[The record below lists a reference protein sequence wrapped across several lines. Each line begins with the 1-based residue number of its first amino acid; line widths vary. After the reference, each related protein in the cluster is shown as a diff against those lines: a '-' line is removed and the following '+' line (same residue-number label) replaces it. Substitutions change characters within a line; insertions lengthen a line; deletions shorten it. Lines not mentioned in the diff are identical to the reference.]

1 MMTCTMITFLW
12 CSSVSLCC
20 ILAFLRGN
28 NAGSLFIH
36 SPNGKSV
43 SWSESGARPQ
53 GRGSSVFHRLS
64 VHVRRQ
70 AVGQSQTAVIRP
82 LTNASQPPHPEYDA
96 GLEAAPNGS
105 HPEDK
110 ALYDLNED
118 RSQHLQL
125 DTAQE
130 GGLAPSYSPTHL
142 IDRTTD
148 RPQGGQVDT
157 LSSTVPDFD
166 QFNNKLSPAFKSSA
180 NQLPLPLQG
189 EAFAEDGSEMEAL
202 DLIHGFLCDG
212 ATQEEDEE
220 EELAQS
226 KLTLLTPPSPF
237 RDSLRSGGS
246 IPGSPA
252 FDNDPPFTQN
262 LNYAPKQSSFTL

>member
-1 MMTCTMITFLW
+1 MGITLG
-12 CSSVSLCC
+12 LC
-20 ILAFLRGN
+20 
-28 NAGSLFIH
+28 FIH

-82 LTNASQPPHPEYDA
+82 LTNASQPPQSEYDA
-96 GLEAAPNGS
+96 GLNTAPNGS

-110 ALYDLNED
+110 ELYNLSEGHDGGP
-118 RSQHLQL
+118 QHP
-125 DTAQE
+125 TTQE
-130 GGLAPSYSPTHL
+130 GMVPPSYSPPNL
-142 IDRTTD
+142 IDHNTD
-148 RPQGGQVDT
+148 CPQGGLVDT

-166 QFNNKLSPAFKSSA
+166 QFVIGTGNKSSPVAYKLST

-189 EAFAEDGSEMEAL
+189 EAFPVEGSEMEAL
-202 DLIHGFLCDG
+202 DLIQGFLCES
-212 ATQEEDEE
+212 ATHEEEEEEGVE

-246 IPGSPA
+246 IPGSPGS
-252 FDNDPPFTQN
+252 DNNPPFSEN
-262 LNYAPKQSSFTL
+262 MNYNPKQSSFTL

>member
-1 MMTCTMITFLW
+1 MGITLG
-12 CSSVSLCC
+12 LC
-20 ILAFLRGN
+20 
-28 NAGSLFIH
+28 FIH

-82 LTNASQPPHPEYDA
+82 LTNASQPPQSEYDA
-96 GLEAAPNGS
+96 GLNTAPNGS

-110 ALYDLNED
+110 ELYNLSEGHDGGP
-118 RSQHLQL
+118 QHP
-125 DTAQE
+125 TSQE
-130 GGLAPSYSPTHL
+130 GMVPPSYSPPNL
-142 IDRTTD
+142 IDHNTD
-148 RPQGGQVDT
+148 CPQGGLVDT

-166 QFNNKLSPAFKSSA
+166 QFVIGTGNKSSPVAYKLST

-189 EAFAEDGSEMEAL
+189 EAFPVEVSEMEAL
-202 DLIHGFLCDG
+202 DLIQGFLCES
-212 ATQEEDEE
+212 ATQEEEEEKGVE

-246 IPGSPA
+246 IPGSPGS
-252 FDNDPPFTQN
+252 DNNPPFSQN
-262 LNYAPKQSSFTL
+262 MNYNPKQSSFTL